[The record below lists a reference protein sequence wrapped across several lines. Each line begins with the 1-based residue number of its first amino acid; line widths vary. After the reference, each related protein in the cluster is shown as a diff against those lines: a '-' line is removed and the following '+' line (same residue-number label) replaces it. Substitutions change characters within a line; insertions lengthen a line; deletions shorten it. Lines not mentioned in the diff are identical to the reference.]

1 MHRLLMVGNKKINK
15 NNFNTLKLINMKKFL
30 IAGLILVSFV
40 SSAFASDNDKV
51 SRKAIINLEANYAAA
66 ENVLWTVTENYVKAS
81 FTIYIEKIDVFYDG
95 NGDLL
100 CSSKNMDFDKL
111 PKEAITFLTTAY
123 QFPDYQL
130 IECIE
135 FTDADN
141 SKRYYVS
148 FDINGES
155 IVLSISASG
164 IVSEI

>member
-1 MHRLLMVGNKKINK
+1 MKKI
-15 NNFNTLKLINMKKFL
+15 L
-30 IAGLILVSFV
+30 IASLIFVSFV
-40 SSAFASDNDKV
+40 SNSFASDNEKV

-66 ENVLWTVTENYVKAS
+66 ENILWTVTENYVKAS
-81 FTIYIEKIDVFYDG
+81 FTLDNEKIDVFYDG
-95 NGDLL
+95 NGDLIG
-100 CSSKNMDFDKL
+100 SSKMMDFDKL
-111 PKEAITFLTTAY
+111 PKEAITFLTTEY

-141 SKRYYVS
+141 SKSYFVS

-164 IVSEI
+164 MISEN